1 MTDPIP
7 KDPITPP
14 PAQNP
19 AEVPPPPAV
28 LPPEPRWPPRGDEI
42 ISPPTDKDT
51 NPNPETPL

>member
-7 KDPITPP
+7 RDPITLPP
-14 PAQNP
+14 PQNP
-19 AEVPPPPAV
+19 AEVPPPPAT

-51 NPNPETPL
+51 EPEKPI